1 MSLYYDSL
9 RLYWAV
15 VIKKKSLNIVFAKV
29 PFLLAG
35 ILNDKSGPFKSD
47 SILIIRCTMYKYKKY
62 LEIKFDLLKSGN
74 NTILNPLTL

>member
-29 PFLLAG
+29 PFLSAG
-35 ILNDKSGPFKSD
+35 SLDDKSGFSPVIDIFEK
-47 SILIIRCTMYKYKKY
+47 
-62 LEIKFDLLKSGN
+62 
-74 NTILNPLTL
+74 